1 MDGMKL
7 GDHDGAYK
15 CFVLAGPPKLE
26 HMDFSLSPLQLGEPL
41 VGFGRILL
49 LVIGV
54 TFILVVEAKEA
65 HDLRLFLLLVMDI
78 IAVVSLSLVQSIFLL
93 SFNLWVV
100 VEHFQLC
107 VESMFVFYIFEMNLV

>member
-1 MDGMKL
+1 MNGVKL
-7 GDHDGAYK
+7 RDHDGAYK

-54 TFILVVEAKEA
+54 TFVLVVEAEEA
-65 HDLRLFLLLVMDI
+65 HDLRLFLLLLMDI
-78 IAVVSLSLVQSIFLL
+78 IAVVSLSLIQCVFLL
-93 SFNLWVV
+93 SFDLRVV

-107 VESMFVFYIFEMNLV
+107 VESMFVLYI

>member
-1 MDGMKL
+1 MNGVKL
-7 GDHDGAYK
+7 RDHDGAYK

-54 TFILVVEAKEA
+54 TFVLVVEAKEA
-65 HDLRLFLLLVMDI
+65 HDLRLFLLLLMDI
-78 IAVVSLSLVQSIFLL
+78 IAMVSLSLIQRVFLL
-93 SFNLWVV
+93 SFNLRVV
-100 VEHFQLC
+100 VEHLQLC
-107 VESMFVFYIFEMNLV
+107 VESMFVLYI